1 MGSGDLGRL
10 WTEKRRIWTM
20 NTQRSSGRKHNEAAG
35 MGRPAAG
42 RLRRVVSGLVAVAA
56 VAWLVTCPGL
66 AASPVTVTLL
76 HVNDTHS
83 HLDAWGPKD
92 RHLEGTVGG
101 MAKAA
106 SVIAAVRASEPNVLL
121 LHAGDVF
128 HGDLFFNKYFGV
140 PEFQLM
146 KELGFDAMAVGNHE
160 FDFGPDVLAG
170 SLAAAYG
177 DNTLPLLS
185 ANLDLSGYPALAN
198 WIRPSMIKKVGGVRI
213 GIFGMTVPD
222 DVMNSPA
229 PVKILG
235 AGDPAVLMG
244 IAAQQVAELRGS
256 GAEVV
261 ICLSHL
267 GVLYDRAVAANVP
280 GIDIIVGG
288 HNHYVFEQ
296 PEVVTNPEGKPTLI
310 LQAGAHYEYVGRLRF
325 TVDAGAV
332 KLLSYR
338 LLAVDERVR
347 PLPQV
352 QGVVDD
358 LKRGIVAAYGDVYKL
373 TLATA
378 VRDLETVTEPDQPER
393 DSAMG
398 DLITDALR
406 ARTGTSIA
414 ITANGLISEGM
425 FRGPIVGIDVF
436 RPVSYGYDP
445 ATGLGLKIATFRIAG
460 AELIKSLE
468 IGLAYLGINEDFFI
482 QVSGMSF
489 EYDARAAAG
498 ARVLP
503 ESVCVHGQRLDPYRT
518 YSVTVNEAIAALLP
532 MMGVEVSDLQLLPD
546 LEYEVLKDHVVG
558 LHRVDVRPEG
568 RIVDV
573 SVHRCRHR

>member
-1 MGSGDLGRL
+1 
-10 WTEKRRIWTM
+10 M
-20 NTQRSSGRKHNEAAG
+20 NTQCSRRRNRDDAVGRN
-35 MGRPAAG
+35 RRAAG
-42 RLRRVVSGLVAVAA
+42 RLRRIVSCLAMVIAA
-56 VAWLVTCPGL
+56 VACLGTCPAL
-66 AASPVTVTLL
+66 EARPATITLL

-128 HGDLFFNKYFGV
+128 HGDLFFNQYFGV
-140 PEFQLM
+140 PELKLM
-146 KELGFDAMAVGNHE
+146 QQLGFDAMAVGNHE
-160 FDFGPDVLAG
+160 FDLGPDVLAG
-170 SLAAAYG
+170 ALAAAYG
-177 DNTLPLLS
+177 DGTLPLLS
-185 ANLDLSGYPALAN
+185 ANLDLSGYPALAT
-198 WIRPSMIKKVGGVRI
+198 WIRPSMIKEVGGVSV

-222 DVMNSPA
+222 DVMNMPA
-229 PVKILG
+229 PVQILG
-235 AGDPAVLMG
+235 TPDPAVLMG
-244 IAAQQVAELRGS
+244 IAAQQVADLRTR

-267 GVLYDRAVAANVP
+267 GVLYDRALAASVP

-288 HNHYVFEQ
+288 HDHYVFER
-296 PEVVTNPEGKPTLI
+296 PEVVTDPAGKPTLI
-310 LQAGAHYEYVGRLRF
+310 LQAGSHYEYVGRLRF
-325 TVDAGAV
+325 TVDAGGV
-332 KLLSYR
+332 KVASYR
-338 LLAVDERVR
+338 LLPVDERVR

-352 QGVVDD
+352 QAVVDE
-358 LKRGIVAAYGDVYKL
+358 LKQGIVASYGDVYAL
-373 TLATA
+373 RLATA
-378 VRDLETVTEPDQPER
+378 VRDLEMVTEPRRPER

-406 ARTGTSIA
+406 AETGTDIA
-414 ITANGLISEGM
+414 ITANGLISEGI
-425 FRGPIVGIDVF
+425 FKGPIVGIDLF

-468 IGLAYLGINEDFFI
+468 IGLAYLGVNEDFFL

-489 EYDARAAAG
+489 AYDPRADAG
-498 ARVLP
+498 ARVLVQ
-503 ESVCVHGQRLDPYRT
+503 SVRVHGQPLDPDRL

-532 MMGVEVSDLQLLPD
+532 MMGVEVSELKSLPD
-546 LEYEVLKDHVVG
+546 LEYDVLKDHVVS

-573 SVHRCRHR
+573 SVRRHKER

>member
-1 MGSGDLGRL
+1 MTR
-10 WTEKRRIWTM
+10 
-20 NTQRSSGRKHNEAAG
+20 QRSSGRNRNG
-35 MGRPAAG
+35 SVGRSRGVGG
-42 RLRRVVSGLVAVAA
+42 RLRRIVSCLAMSVAA
-56 VAWLVTCPGL
+56 VACLGVCSALEARPATI
-66 AASPVTVTLL
+66 TLL

-146 KELGFDAMAVGNHE
+146 KQLGFDAMAVGNHE

-177 DNTLPLLS
+177 AGTLPLLS
-185 ANLDLSGYPALAN
+185 ANLDLSGYPALEN
-198 WIRPSMIKKVGGVRI
+198 WIRPNIIKKVGGVSI

-229 PVKILG
+229 PVVILG
-235 AGDPAVLMG
+235 AGDPELLME
-244 IAAQQVAELRGS
+244 IAAQQVAELRTN

-267 GVLYDRAVAANVP
+267 GVLYDRALAATVP

-288 HNHYVFEQ
+288 HDHYVFER

-310 LQAGAHYEYVGRLRF
+310 LQAGSHYEYVGRLRF
-325 TVDAGAV
+325 TLDAGAV
-332 KLLSYR
+332 KVSSYKLLP
-338 LLAVDERVR
+338 VDERVR

-352 QGVVDD
+352 QGVVDE
-358 LKRGIVAAYGDVYKL
+358 LKRGIVDTYGDVYEL
-373 TLATA
+373 RLATA
-378 VRDLETVTEPDQPER
+378 VCDLETATEPNRPER

-406 ARTGTSIA
+406 AKTGTDIA
-414 ITANGLISEGM
+414 ITANGLISEGI
-425 FRGPIVGIDVF
+425 FKGPIVGIDLF
-436 RPVSYGYDP
+436 RPVSYGYDQ
-445 ATGLGLKIATFRIAG
+445 ATGLGLKIATFRITG

-468 IGLAYLGINEDFFI
+468 IGLAYLGINEDFFL
-482 QVSGMSF
+482 QVSGISF
-489 EYDARAAAG
+489 AYDPRAAAG
-498 ARVLP
+498 ARVLLQ
-503 ESVCVHGQRLDPYRT
+503 SVRVHGQPLDPYRT

-532 MMGVEVSDLQLLPD
+532 MMGVEVSELENLSD
-546 LEYEVLKDHVVG
+546 LEYDVLKDRVVS

-573 SVHRCRHR
+573 SVRRHRER

>member
-1 MGSGDLGRL
+1 MTR
-10 WTEKRRIWTM
+10 
-20 NTQRSSGRKHNEAAG
+20 QRSSRINRTDARG
-35 MGRPAAG
+35 MGRWPAG
-42 RLRRVVSGLVAVAA
+42 RLRRVVTCLAVAVAA
-56 VAWLVTCPGL
+56 VACLGTCPAL
-66 AASPVTVTLL
+66 EARPATITLL

-128 HGDLFFNKYFGV
+128 HGDLFFNQYFGV
-140 PEFQLM
+140 PELQLM
-146 KELGFDAMAVGNHE
+146 KQLGFDAMAVGNHE

-170 SLAAAYG
+170 SLAAAFG
-177 DNTLPLLS
+177 DGTLPLLS
-185 ANLDLSGYPALAN
+185 ANLDLSAYPALET
-198 WIRPSMIKKVGGVRI
+198 WIRRSMIKQVGGVSI

-229 PVKILG
+229 PVVILG
-235 AGDPAVLMG
+235 AGHPELLME
-244 IAAQQVAELRGS
+244 IAAQQVADLRTR

-267 GVLYDRAVAANVP
+267 GVLYDRAIAASVP

-288 HNHYVFEQ
+288 HDHYAFER

-310 LQAGAHYEYVGRLRF
+310 LQAGSHYEYVGRLRF
-325 TVDAGAV
+325 TLDAGAV
-332 KLLSYR
+332 KVASYKLLP
-338 LLAVDERVR
+338 VDERVQ

-358 LKRGIVAAYGDVYKL
+358 LKQGIVARYGDVYEL
-373 TLATA
+373 RLATA
-378 VRDLETVTEPDQPER
+378 VSDLETVTESERPER

-406 ARTGTSIA
+406 ARTGTDIA
-414 ITANGLISEGM
+414 ITANGLISEGI
-425 FRGPIVGIDVF
+425 FKGPIVGIDLF
-436 RPVSYGYDP
+436 RPVSYGYDQ
-445 ATGLGLKIATFRIAG
+445 ATGLGLKVATFRIAG
-460 AELIKSLE
+460 AELVKSLE
-468 IGLAYLGINEDFFI
+468 TGLAYLGVNEDFFL

-489 EYDARAAAG
+489 AYDPRADVG
-498 ARVLP
+498 SRVQLQ
-503 ESVCVHGQRLDPYRT
+503 SVRVHGQRLDPYRL

-532 MMGVEVSDLQLLPD
+532 RMGVEVSNS
-546 LEYEVLKDHVVG
+546 
-558 LHRVDVRPEG
+558 RCC
-568 RIVDV
+568 RI
-573 SVHRCRHR
+573 SSTTS

>member
-1 MGSGDLGRL
+1 
-10 WTEKRRIWTM
+10 M
-20 NTQRSSGRKHNEAAG
+20 NTRRSSGRKLDGAAS
-35 MGRPAAG
+35 MGRPAVRWPAG
-42 RLRRVVSGLVAVAA
+42 SLRRIVSCLAVAVAA
-56 VAWLVTCPGL
+56 VACLVT
-66 AASPVTVTLL
+66 SPALEAGPTTITLL

-106 SVIAAVRASEPNVLL
+106 SVIAAVRAREPNVLL

-128 HGDLFFNKYFGV
+128 HGDLFFNAYFGV

-177 DNTLPLLS
+177 DSTLPLLS
-185 ANLDLSGYPALAN
+185 ANLDLSGYPALAT
-198 WIRPSMIKKVGGVRI
+198 WIRPNMIKEVGGVRI

-222 DVMNSPA
+222 DVMNMPA
-229 PVKILG
+229 PVRILG

-244 IAAQQVAELRGS
+244 IAAQQVGELRGS

-288 HNHYVFEQ
+288 HNHYVFER
-296 PEVVTNPEGKPTLI
+296 PEVVNNPEDKPTLI
-310 LQAGAHYEYVGRLRF
+310 LQAGSHYEYVGRLRF
-325 TVDAGAV
+325 TVEVGAV
-332 KLLSYR
+332 KVVSYKLLP
-338 LLAVDERVR
+338 VDDRVQ

-358 LKRGIVAAYGDVYKL
+358 LKQGIVATYGDVYKL
-373 TLATA
+373 ALATA
-378 VRDLETVTEPDQPER
+378 VRDLEMVTDPDRPER

-406 ARTGTSIA
+406 ERTATDIA
-414 ITANGLISEGM
+414 ITANGLISEGI
-425 FRGPIVGIDVF
+425 FKGPIVGVDLF

-445 ATGLGLKIATFRIAG
+445 ATGLGLKIATFRLAG

-468 IGLAYLGINEDFFI
+468 MGLTYLGIDEDFFL

-489 EYDARAAAG
+489 EYDPRAAAG
-498 ARVLP
+498 GRVLP
-503 ESVCVHGQRLDPYRT
+503 SSVRVHGQRIDPYRT

-546 LEYEVLKDHVVG
+546 LEYDVLKDHVIG

-573 SVHRCRHR
+573 SVRRCGRR